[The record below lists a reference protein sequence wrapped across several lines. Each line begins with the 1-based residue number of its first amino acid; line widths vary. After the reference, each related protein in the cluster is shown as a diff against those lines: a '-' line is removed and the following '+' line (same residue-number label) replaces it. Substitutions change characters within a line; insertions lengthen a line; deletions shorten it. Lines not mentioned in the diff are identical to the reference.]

1 MTRDIWLER
10 GAWTFLAGFVVH
22 NLDHARRGLDQIT
35 EHVVWAGT
43 VVAMM
48 AAVILTL
55 VFTRHSAA
63 RMAATV
69 GGIAIAVGVS
79 ASHLLPEWSAFS
91 DSLIDGHVDALT
103 WVAVLAEIGGAVLM
117 SVAGA
122 RALTGTTNR
131 DRLRTA
137 GDEWNTH

>member
-1 MTRDIWLER
+1 VTRDIWLER
-10 GAWTFLAGFVVH
+10 GAWAFLVGFIVH
-22 NLDHARRGLDQIT
+22 NLDHARRGLDEIT

-55 VFTRHSAA
+55 VCTRHAAA
-63 RMAATV
+63 RIAATV

-91 DSLIDGHVDALT
+91 DSLVDGRVDVLT
-103 WVAVLAEIGGAVLM
+103 WIAVLAEI
-117 SVAGA
+117 AGA
-122 RALTGTTNR
+122 IVMSA
-131 DRLRTA
+131 A
-137 GDEWNTH
+137 GFSAIRSRRSNLHPV

>member
-1 MTRDIWLER
+1 MAREIWLER
-10 GAWTFLAGFVVH
+10 GAWGFLAGFVVH

-35 EHVVWAGT
+35 EHVIWSGT

-55 VFTRHSAA
+55 VLTRHATARVAA
-63 RMAATV
+63 AV

-91 DSLIDGHVDALT
+91 DSLVEGRVDPLT

-117 SVAGA
+117 SAAGLAAA
-122 RALTGTTNR
+122 RRRGTFRSRVTNP
-131 DRLRTA
+131 DTV
-137 GDEWNTH
+137 